1 MRSLLVLFV
10 LLSILAW
17 SNLTLAAG
25 LCPPPTPLGG
35 GDYVDD
41 CREVLRVECP
51 EQGQVL
57 TGFKAQVDGLS
68 GIITALH
75 GVVGC
80 GELVAFNAAD
90 SYRNLRIARVDI
102 GMDAAFLTS
111 EATTNGTG
119 LQSTSGYEEQ
129 ALRVVGYPQALD
141 YQFSHRVELQMPPL
155 RQLFTTVPEW
165 VRADLE
171 RRGSPHIDQTV
182 MSLSGAIQ
190 NGYSGAP
197 ILTWEGRVV
206 GVANGGLKEG
216 SVDIGWA
223 MPIWQLQWQDARLV
237 ETELAALSGGR
248 PSALFGANASA
259 PATLPVYYLADGGNP
274 IGRIYEA
281 RDGRLREIYRR
292 ESGRLYSVAVAP
304 NGIFYFSNAND
315 NHVYRLKGK
324 TEIKVFTHTTYT
336 RDVEFDF
343 QGRLY
348 FSESTG
354 AGGDGVIYRLDGNRA
369 TPYYRV
375 RLKDVG
381 GFWAGNFA
389 FDSAGV
395 LWLSNGNKNPA
406 SLYKVVNSKP
416 RRMFNSGGSISGFA
430 FTRDGELLYADWR
443 QTVSRLELPGFFAS
457 EVLRD
462 DKIKWASDVSFAIN
476 GAGTKPKLKLKLPA
490 IEKIAPGT
498 KKKLK
503 TVPQ

>member
-1 MRSLLVLFV
+1 MRSLVVALGF
-10 LLSILAW
+10 LSVSAWINLA
-17 SNLTLAAG
+17 LAAE
-25 LCPPPTPLGG
+25 LCPPPIPLSG

-57 TGFKAQVDGLS
+57 TGFKARVDGLS

-80 GELVAFNAAD
+80 RELVAFNATD
-90 SYRNLRIARVDI
+90 SYRNLRIASVDI

-111 EATTNGTG
+111 GTTNETG
-119 LQSTSGYEEQ
+119 LQSTNGYEEQ
-129 ALRVVGYPQALD
+129 ALRVIGYPQALD
-141 YQFSHRVELQMPPL
+141 YQFSHRVELQIPPL

-165 VRADLE
+165 VRTDLE

-197 ILTWEGRVV
+197 ILTWDGRVV

-216 SVDIGWA
+216 SADIGWA
-223 MPIWQLQWQDARLV
+223 MPIWQLQWRDARLV

-248 PSALFGANASA
+248 PSTLFGANAST

-274 IGRIYEA
+274 VGRIYEV

-292 ESGRLYSVAVAP
+292 KSGRLYSVAVAP

-315 NHVYRLKGK
+315 NHIYKLKGN
-324 TEIKVFTHTTYT
+324 TEIKVYTHTTYT
-336 RDVEFDF
+336 RDVEFDS

-354 AGGDGVIYRLDGNRA
+354 AGGDGIIYRLEGNRA

-389 FDSAGV
+389 FDSTGS
-395 LWLSNGNKNPA
+395 LWLSNGNKILA

-430 FTRDGELLYADWR
+430 FTRGGELLYTDWR
-443 QTVSRLELPGFFAS
+443 QTVHRLELPGFFAS
-457 EVLRD
+457 EALRN
-462 DKIKWASDVSFAIN
+462 DKIKWASDVSFAID
-476 GAGTKPKLKLKLPA
+476 GADAKLKLKLKLPT

-498 KKKLK
+498 IQKIKV
-503 TVPQ
+503 VPQ